1 MSYSRTGVKVPQGH
15 LRLIFNTDSGYE
27 DGSWRHGASYDL
39 QMMLTEATKLE
50 IRTYQVRGDGGLE
63 AVTLNSNEA
72 VQVPLNAVIRG
83 RVIGLHED
91 SYAWGEESEDADNS
105 CDFGASVDGEPRSD
119 GSNSDDPW
127 EFSF

>member
-1 MSYSRTGVKVPQGH
+1 MPSPYSTPFQRGQI
-15 LRLIFNTDSGYE
+15 LTDQ
-27 DGSWRHGASYDL
+27 AS
-39 QMMLTEATKLE
+39 TKLWSDQLICE
-50 IRTYQVRGDGGLE
+50 
-63 AVTLNSNEA
+63 
-72 VQVPLNAVIRG
+72 QVPLNAVIRG